1 VGYIVDDDFLQVVE
15 IAPTEYYFQ
24 DVATLHHRE
33 EVASFLKC

>member
-24 DVATLHHRE
+24 DVAALHSRE
-33 EVASFLKC
+33 VLTSYLKY